1 MKKLFTLLAAT
12 FCATAIF
19 AQYDNHSY
27 DQRRDQ
33 VYQSQDFRNGRD
45 FNDNYGNYNGRNERK
60 IHRQVERINREFD
73 VKIARVRSNWTIN
86 PFEKNR
92 IIMNIEQQRR
102 QEIRMVYARFGG
114 RDRDFDRTDRDFD
127 RDRF

>member
-27 DQRRDQ
+27 DQRRDE
-33 VYQSQDFRNGRD
+33 VYHSQDMRNGRD

-73 VKIARVRSNWTIN
+73 IKIARVRSNWTIN

-114 RDRDFDRTDRDFD
+114 RDRDFDRRDKDFD